1 MSYIAH
7 IFQAC
12 AYTARKFLAE
22 GTLLALGTRA
32 ESAFALSNA
41 FPPGNWYDKNQNIQ
55 GCRVSETHSGVNKM
69 YGIIYREMMV

>member
-1 MSYIAH
+1 MSYIMH

-41 FPPGNWYDKNQNIQ
+41 FPPGN
-55 GCRVSETHSGVNKM
+55 
-69 YGIIYREMMV
+69 